1 MNLIRDIKI
10 RTMMIIILIIF
21 SVLWGGVSAFALH
34 SLKQLTAELSLTD
47 IQQENDE
54 IINGA
59 NGLYYRVGNT
69 LDRTLDAKRK
79 NDSATVSE
87 ELESATADIS
97 KLRAGLEKF
106 KTIDHGSLDKA
117 TTDVIYNSSYQLF
130 TRAIVP
136 MYDALKADRVDEYV
150 QLSNQPYRE
159 LRRNFT
165 TAIEQHNTKI
175 DELQREAKQRIT
187 WWVDTCR
194 NVLIGA
200 LVIGLLI
207 VFLTDRYL
215 VRFLVKPLGRIEEH
229 MQILAAGQLQT
240 RMMDMGKNCVGKLV
254 PFIQG
259 MQDNWVRT
267 VSDIRS
273 SSHEIY
279 RSAGEIAAG
288 NTDLSSRTEEQA
300 SALEQTAA
308 SMEELSAVV
317 KQNADNASQA
327 SQLALTAS
335 QAANQGGE
343 IVGHVVS
350 TMNNISASSQKIVDI
365 IAVINSIA
373 FQTNILALNAAVEA
387 ARAGEQG
394 RGFAVVAA
402 EVRNLAQRSAQS
414 AKEIEGL
421 IAASADSVKTGTEQV
436 ALAGE
441 AMAKIVRDVTNVTDI
456 MGEIASAS
464 AEQSKG
470 ITQVG
475 QAVVEMDSVTQQN
488 AALVEQSSAASAS
501 LEEQA
506 RRLTEI
512 VSIFQ
517 LDTANEQLS
526 VQTSKTA
533 VQQKKDTPVAVNK
546 APARTSMDNWE
557 TF

>member
-1 MNLIRDIKI
+1 
-10 RTMMIIILIIF
+10 MIIILIIF
-21 SVLWGGVSAFALH
+21 SVLWGGVSAFVLH
-34 SLKQLTAELSLTD
+34 SLQKLTTDLSLTD
-47 IQQENDE
+47 IQQENRD
-54 IINGA
+54 IMNDD
-59 NGLYYRVGNT
+59 NGLYYRVENT
-69 LDRTLDAKRK
+69 LDRTLDAIRK
-79 NDSATVSE
+79 NDSAAISE
-87 ELESATADIS
+87 QLESAAADIG
-97 KLRAGLEKF
+97 KLRADLEKF
-106 KTIDHGSLDKA
+106 RTGDHGSIDKA
-117 TTDVIYNSSYQLF
+117 TTDVIYNSSYQLL

-136 MYDALKADRVDEYV
+136 MYDALKAGRGDEYV
-150 QLSNQPYRE
+150 QLSNQPRRE

-165 TAIEQHNTKI
+165 AAIEQYNTEI
-175 DELQREAKQRIT
+175 DKLIRDDKQQIT

-194 NVLIGA
+194 NVLIAA

-215 VRFLVKPLGRIEEH
+215 VRYLVKPLECIQAH
-229 MQILAAGQLQT
+229 LQILADGKLQT
-240 RMMDMGKNCVGKLV
+240 RIMDMGKNCAGQLV
-254 PFIQG
+254 PFIQD

-273 SSHEIY
+273 SSYEIY

-327 SQLALTAS
+327 SQLAQTAS
-335 QAANQGGE
+335 QAANKGGE

-394 RGFAVVAA
+394 RGFAVVAS

-421 IAASADSVKTGTEQV
+421 IAASADSVKTGSEQV

-517 LDTANEQLS
+517 LATANKPPS
-526 VQTSKTA
+526 VQPLQA
-533 VQQKKDTPVAVNK
+533 PVQQKKDTPVAVNTH
-546 APARTSMDNWE
+546 ASVTSDNWE

>member
-1 MNLIRDIKI
+1 
-10 RTMMIIILIIF
+10 MIIILIIF
-21 SVLWGGVSAFALH
+21 SVLWGGVSAFVLH
-34 SLKQLTAELSLTD
+34 SLQELTTDLSLTD
-47 IQQENDE
+47 IQQENSD
-54 IINGA
+54 IMNDD
-59 NGLYYRVGNT
+59 NGLYYRVENT
-69 LDRTLDAKRK
+69 LDRTLDAIRK
-79 NDSATVSE
+79 NDSAAISE
-87 ELESATADIS
+87 QLESAAADIG
-97 KLRAGLEKF
+97 KLRADLEKF
-106 KTIDHGSLDKA
+106 RTGDHGSIDKA
-117 TTDVIYNSSYQLF
+117 TTDVIYNSSYQLL

-136 MYDALKADRVDEYV
+136 MYDALKAGRGDEYV
-150 QLSNQPYRE
+150 QLSNQPRRE

-165 TAIEQHNTKI
+165 AAIEQYNTEI
-175 DELQREAKQRIT
+175 DKLIRDDKQQIT

-194 NVLIGA
+194 NVLIAA

-215 VRFLVKPLGRIEEH
+215 VRYLVKPLECIEAH
-229 MQILAAGQLQT
+229 LQILADGKLQT
-240 RMMDMGKNCVGKLV
+240 RIMDMGKNCAGKLV
-254 PFIQG
+254 PFIQD

-327 SQLALTAS
+327 SQLAQTAS
-335 QAANQGGE
+335 QDANKGGE

-394 RGFAVVAA
+394 RGFAVVAS

-421 IAASADSVKTGTEQV
+421 IAASADSVKTGSEQV

-441 AMAKIVRDVTNVTDI
+441 AMAKIVRGVTNVTDI

-517 LDTANEQLS
+517 LPTANEPPS
-526 VQTSKTA
+526 VQPLQA
-533 VQQKKDTPVAVNK
+533 PVQQKKDTPVAVNTH
-546 APARTSMDNWE
+546 ASVTSDNWE

>member
-1 MNLIRDIKI
+1 
-10 RTMMIIILIIF
+10 MIIILIIF

-34 SLKQLTAELSLTD
+34 SLQELTTDLSLTD
-47 IQQENDE
+47 IQQENSD
-54 IINGA
+54 IMNDD
-59 NGLYYRVGNT
+59 NGLYYRVENT
-69 LDRTLDAKRK
+69 LDRTLDAIRK
-79 NDSATVSE
+79 NDSAAISE
-87 ELESATADIS
+87 QLESAAADIG
-97 KLRAGLEKF
+97 KLRADLEKF
-106 KTIDHGSLDKA
+106 RTGDHGSIDKA
-117 TTDVIYNSSYQLF
+117 TTDVIYNSSYQLL

-136 MYDALKADRVDEYV
+136 MYDALKAGRGDEYV
-150 QLSNQPYRE
+150 QLSNQPGRE

-165 TAIEQHNTKI
+165 ATIEQYNTEI
-175 DELQREAKQRIT
+175 DKLIRDDRQQIT

-194 NVLIGA
+194 NVLIAA

-215 VRFLVKPLGRIEEH
+215 VRYLVKPLECIQAH
-229 MQILAAGQLQT
+229 LQILADGKLQT
-240 RMMDMGKNCVGKLV
+240 RIMDMGKNCAGKLV
-254 PFIQG
+254 PFIQD

-327 SQLALTAS
+327 SQLAQTAS
-335 QAANQGGE
+335 QAANKGGE

-394 RGFAVVAA
+394 RGFAVVAS

-421 IAASADSVKTGTEQV
+421 IAASADSVKTGSEQV

-506 RRLTEI
+506 RHLTEI

-517 LDTANEQLS
+517 LATANKPPS
-526 VQTSKTA
+526 VQPLQA
-533 VQQKKDTPVAVNK
+533 PVQQKKDTPVAVNTH
-546 APARTSMDNWE
+546 ASVTSDNWE

>member
-21 SVLWGGVSAFALH
+21 SVLWGGVSAFVLH
-34 SLKQLTAELSLTD
+34 SLQKLTTDLSLTD
-47 IQQENDE
+47 IQQENRD
-54 IINGA
+54 IMNDD
-59 NGLYYRVGNT
+59 NGLYYRVENT
-69 LDRTLDAKRK
+69 LDRTLDAIRK
-79 NDSATVSE
+79 NDSAAISE
-87 ELESATADIS
+87 QLESAAADIG
-97 KLRAGLEKF
+97 KLRADLEKF
-106 KTIDHGSLDKA
+106 RTGDHGSIDKA
-117 TTDVIYNSSYQLF
+117 TTDVIYNSSYQLL

-136 MYDALKADRVDEYV
+136 MYDALKAGRGDEYV
-150 QLSNQPYRE
+150 QLSNQPRRE

-165 TAIEQHNTKI
+165 AAIEQYNTEI
-175 DELQREAKQRIT
+175 DKLIRDDKQQIT

-194 NVLIGA
+194 NVLIAA

-215 VRFLVKPLGRIEEH
+215 VRYLVKPLECIQAH
-229 MQILAAGQLQT
+229 LQILADGKLQT
-240 RMMDMGKNCVGKLV
+240 RIMDMGKNCAGQLV
-254 PFIQG
+254 PFIQD

-273 SSHEIY
+273 SSYEIY

-327 SQLALTAS
+327 SQLAQTAS
-335 QAANQGGE
+335 QAANKGGE

-394 RGFAVVAA
+394 RGFAVVAS

-421 IAASADSVKTGTEQV
+421 IAASADSVKTGSEQV

-517 LDTANEQLS
+517 LATANKPPS
-526 VQTSKTA
+526 VQPLQA
-533 VQQKKDTPVAVNK
+533 PVQQKKDTPVAVNTH
-546 APARTSMDNWE
+546 ASVTSDNWE

>member
-1 MNLIRDIKI
+1 
-10 RTMMIIILIIF
+10 MIIILIIF
-21 SVLWGGVSAFALH
+21 SVLWGGVSAFVLH
-34 SLKQLTAELSLTD
+34 SLQKLTTDLSLTD
-47 IQQENDE
+47 IQQENRD
-54 IINGA
+54 IMNDD
-59 NGLYYRVGNT
+59 NGLYYRVENT
-69 LDRTLDAKRK
+69 LDRTLDAIRK
-79 NDSATVSE
+79 NDSAAISE
-87 ELESATADIS
+87 QLESAAADIG
-97 KLRAGLEKF
+97 KLRADLEKF
-106 KTIDHGSLDKA
+106 RTGDHGSIDKA
-117 TTDVIYNSSYQLF
+117 TTDVIYNSSYQLL

-136 MYDALKADRVDEYV
+136 MYDALKAGRGDEYV
-150 QLSNQPYRE
+150 QLSNQPRRE

-165 TAIEQHNTKI
+165 AAIEQYNTEI
-175 DELQREAKQRIT
+175 DKLIRDDKQQIT

-194 NVLIGA
+194 NVLIAA

-215 VRFLVKPLGRIEEH
+215 VRYLVKPLECIQAH
-229 MQILAAGQLQT
+229 LQILADGKLQT
-240 RMMDMGKNCVGKLV
+240 RIMDMGKNCAGKLV
-254 PFIQG
+254 PFIQD

-273 SSHEIY
+273 SSYEIY

-327 SQLALTAS
+327 SQLAQTAS
-335 QAANQGGE
+335 QAANKGGE

-394 RGFAVVAA
+394 RGFAVVAS

-421 IAASADSVKTGTEQV
+421 IAASADSVKTGSEQV

-517 LDTANEQLS
+517 LATANKPPS
-526 VQTSKTA
+526 VQPLQA
-533 VQQKKDTPVAVNK
+533 PVQQKKDTPVAVNTH
-546 APARTSMDNWE
+546 ASVTSDNWE

>member
-1 MNLIRDIKI
+1 
-10 RTMMIIILIIF
+10 MIIILIIF
-21 SVLWGGVSAFALH
+21 SVLWGGVSAFVLH
-34 SLKQLTAELSLTD
+34 SLQELTADLSLTD
-47 IQQENDE
+47 IQQENSD
-54 IINGA
+54 IMNDD
-59 NGLYYRVGNT
+59 NGLYYRVENT
-69 LDRTLDAKRK
+69 LDRTLDAIRK
-79 NDSATVSE
+79 NDSAAISE
-87 ELESATADIS
+87 QLESAAADIG
-97 KLRAGLEKF
+97 KLRADLEKF
-106 KTIDHGSLDKA
+106 RTGDHGSIDKA
-117 TTDVIYNSSYQLF
+117 TTDVIYNSSYQLL

-136 MYDALKADRVDEYV
+136 MYDALKAGRGDEYV
-150 QLSNQPYRE
+150 QLSNQPRRE

-165 TAIEQHNTKI
+165 AAIEQYNTEI
-175 DELQREAKQRIT
+175 DKLIRDDKQQIT

-194 NVLIGA
+194 NVLIAA

-215 VRFLVKPLGRIEEH
+215 VRYLVKPLECIQAH
-229 MQILAAGQLQT
+229 LQILADGKLQT
-240 RMMDMGKNCVGKLV
+240 RIMDMGKNCAGKLV
-254 PFIQG
+254 PFIQD

-327 SQLALTAS
+327 SQLAQTAS
-335 QAANQGGE
+335 QDANKGGE

-394 RGFAVVAA
+394 RGFAVVAS

-421 IAASADSVKTGTEQV
+421 IAASADSVKTGSEQV

-441 AMAKIVRDVTNVTDI
+441 AMAKIVRGVTNVTDI

-517 LDTANEQLS
+517 LPTANEPPS
-526 VQTSKTA
+526 VQPLQA
-533 VQQKKDTPVAVNK
+533 PVQQKKDTPVAVNTH
-546 APARTSMDNWE
+546 ASVTSDNWE

>member
-1 MNLIRDIKI
+1 
-10 RTMMIIILIIF
+10 MIIILIIF
-21 SVLWGGVSAFALH
+21 SVLWGGVSAFVLH
-34 SLKQLTAELSLTD
+34 SLQELTTDLSLTD
-47 IQQENDE
+47 IQQENRD
-54 IINGA
+54 IMNDD
-59 NGLYYRVGNT
+59 NGLYYRVENT
-69 LDRTLDAKRK
+69 LDRTLDAIRK
-79 NDSATVSE
+79 NDSAAISE
-87 ELESATADIS
+87 QLESAAADIG
-97 KLRAGLEKF
+97 KLRADLEKF
-106 KTIDHGSLDKA
+106 RTGDHGSIDKA
-117 TTDVIYNSSYQLF
+117 TTDVIYNSSYQLL

-136 MYDALKADRVDEYV
+136 MYDALKAGRGDEYV
-150 QLSNQPYRE
+150 QLSNQPRRE

-165 TAIEQHNTKI
+165 AAIEQYNTEI
-175 DELQREAKQRIT
+175 DKLIRDDKQQIT
-187 WWVDTCR
+187 GWVDTCR
-194 NVLIGA
+194 NVLIAA

-215 VRFLVKPLGRIEEH
+215 VRYLVKPLECIQAH
-229 MQILAAGQLQT
+229 LQILADGKLQT
-240 RMMDMGKNCVGKLV
+240 RIMDMGKNCAGKLV
-254 PFIQG
+254 PFIQD

-327 SQLALTAS
+327 SQLAQTAS
-335 QAANQGGE
+335 QAANKGGE

-394 RGFAVVAA
+394 RGFAVVAS

-421 IAASADSVKTGTEQV
+421 IAASADSVKTGSEQV

-517 LDTANEQLS
+517 LATANEPPS
-526 VQTSKTA
+526 VQPLQA
-533 VQQKKDTPVAVNK
+533 PVQQKKDTPVAVNTH
-546 APARTSMDNWE
+546 ASVTSDNWE

>member
-34 SLKQLTAELSLTD
+34 SLKQLTTELSLTD
-47 IQQENDE
+47 IQQENAD

-59 NGLYYRVGNT
+59 NGLYYQVGKT
-69 LDRTLDAKRK
+69 LDHTLDAIRK
-79 NDSATVSE
+79 NDIATTSE
-87 ELESATADIS
+87 ELESAAADIS

-106 KTIDHGSLDKA
+106 KTVDHGSIDKA
-117 TTDVIYNSSYQLF
+117 TADVIYNSSYQLF
-130 TRAIVP
+130 TRAIIP
-136 MYDALKADRVDEYV
+136 MYDALKAGRDDEYV
-150 QLSNQPYRE
+150 QLSNHTGRE

-165 TAIEQHNTKI
+165 AAIEQYNTEI
-175 DELQREAKQRIT
+175 DKLARDAKQRIT

-194 NVLIGA
+194 NVLIAA

-215 VRFLVKPLGRIEEH
+215 VRYLVKPLERIQAH
-229 MQILAAGQLQT
+229 LQILADGKLQT
-240 RMMDMGKNCVGKLV
+240 RIMDMGNNCVGKLV
-254 PFIQG
+254 PFIQD

-273 SSHEIY
+273 SADEIY
-279 RSAGEIAAG
+279 RSAGEIAVG
-288 NTDLSSRTEEQA
+288 NSDLSSRTEEQA

-327 SQLALTAS
+327 SQLAQTAS
-335 QAANQGGE
+335 QAANKGGE

-350 TMNNISASSQKIVDI
+350 TMNNISTSSQKIVDI
-365 IAVINSIA
+365 IGVINSIA

-394 RGFAVVAA
+394 RGFAVVAS

-421 IAASADSVKTGTEQV
+421 IAASADSVKTGSEQV

-441 AMAKIVRDVTNVTDI
+441 AMAKIVMDVTNVTDI

-506 RRLTEI
+506 RRLTEV

-517 LDTANEQLS
+517 LATANEQLS
-526 VQTSKTA
+526 VQSSQA
-533 VQQKKDTPVAVNK
+533 QVQQKKDPPVDVNK
-546 APARTSMDNWE
+546 APARVSANNWE

>member
-34 SLKQLTAELSLTD
+34 SLKQLTTELSQTD
-47 IQQENDE
+47 IQQENGD

-69 LDRTLDAKRK
+69 LDRTLDAIRK
-79 NDSATVSE
+79 NDSATASE
-87 ELESATADIS
+87 ELESAAADIS

-106 KTIDHGSLDKA
+106 KTVDHGSIDKA

-136 MYDALKADRVDEYV
+136 MYDALKAGRDDEYV
-150 QLSNQPYRE
+150 QLSNHPWRE

-165 TAIEQHNTKI
+165 AAIEQYNTEI
-175 DELQREAKQRIT
+175 DKLARDAKQRIT

-194 NVLIGA
+194 NILIAA
-200 LVIGLLI
+200 LIIGLLI

-215 VRFLVKPLGRIEEH
+215 VRYLVKPLERIQAH
-229 MQILAAGQLQT
+229 LQILADGKLQT
-240 RMMDMGKNCVGKLV
+240 RIMDMGNNCVGKLV
-254 PFIQG
+254 PFIQD

-273 SSHEIY
+273 SAHEIY
-279 RSAGEIAAG
+279 RSAGEIAVG
-288 NTDLSSRTEEQA
+288 NSDLSSRTEEQA

-327 SQLALTAS
+327 SQLAQTAS

-350 TMNNISASSQKIVDI
+350 TMNNISTSSQKIVDI
-365 IAVINSIA
+365 IGVINSIA

-394 RGFAVVAA
+394 RGFAVVAS

-421 IAASADSVKTGTEQV
+421 IAASADSVKTGSEQV

-475 QAVVEMDSVTQQN
+475 QAIVEMDSVTQQN

-517 LDTANEQLS
+517 LATANEQLS
-526 VQTSKTA
+526 AQPSQA
-533 VQQKKDTPVAVNK
+533 PVQQKKDTPMAVNK
-546 APARTSMDNWE
+546 APARVCADNWE

>member
-21 SVLWGGVSAFALH
+21 SVLWGGVSAFVLH
-34 SLKQLTAELSLTD
+34 SLQELATDLSLTD
-47 IQQENDE
+47 IQQENRD
-54 IINGA
+54 IMNGD
-59 NGLYYRVGNT
+59 NGLYYRVENT
-69 LDRTLDAKRK
+69 LDRTLDAIRK
-79 NDSATVSE
+79 NDSAAISE
-87 ELESATADIS
+87 QLESAAADIG
-97 KLRAGLEKF
+97 KLRADLEKF
-106 KTIDHGSLDKA
+106 RTGDHGSIDKA
-117 TTDVIYNSSYQLF
+117 TTDVIYNSSYQLL

-136 MYDALKADRVDEYV
+136 MYDALKAGRGDEYV
-150 QLSNQPYRE
+150 QLSNQPRRE

-165 TAIEQHNTKI
+165 AAIEQYNTEI
-175 DELQREAKQRIT
+175 DKLIRDDKQQIT

-194 NVLIGA
+194 NVLIAA

-215 VRFLVKPLGRIEEH
+215 VRYLVKPLECIQAH
-229 MQILAAGQLQT
+229 LQILADGKLQT
-240 RMMDMGKNCVGKLV
+240 RIMDMGKNCAGKLV
-254 PFIQG
+254 PFIQD

-327 SQLALTAS
+327 SQLAQTAS
-335 QAANQGGE
+335 QAANKGGE

-394 RGFAVVAA
+394 RGFAVVAS

-421 IAASADSVKTGTEQV
+421 IAASADSVKTGSEQV

-517 LDTANEQLS
+517 LATANEPPS
-526 VQTSKTA
+526 VQPLQA
-533 VQQKKDTPVAVNK
+533 PVQQKKDTPVAVNTH
-546 APARTSMDNWE
+546 ASVTSDNWE